1 MTERMT
7 TGIERFFKMLPDGLC
22 REVLHHY
29 IHFLGEDGQIKR
41 SKLDKTIPGKLYKRA
56 NPGERST
63 YGQVIYTFPDEDEP
77 VLLLALATDYNEMG
91 YGRNY

>member
-1 MTERMT
+1 MT
-7 TGIERFFKMLPDGLC
+7 TGIERFFKKLPDGLC

-56 NPGERST
+56 VGNERSQYGEVT
-63 YGQVIYTFPDEDEP
+63 YCFPDEDEP
-77 VLLLALATDYNEMG
+77 VRLLALATDYSEMG